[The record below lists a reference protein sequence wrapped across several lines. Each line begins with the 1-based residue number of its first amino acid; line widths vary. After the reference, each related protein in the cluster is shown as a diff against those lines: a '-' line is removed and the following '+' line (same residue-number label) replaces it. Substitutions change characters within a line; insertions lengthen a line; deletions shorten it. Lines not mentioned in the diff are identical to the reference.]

1 MIRNHKGT
9 MNLCPGL
16 LRSCRRKKKCRVT
29 SLVVRLWPAI
39 STSLRSQEQQDT
51 TSSSLL
57 FDKWEFQRGFH
68 GPLAFTVFLPPR
80 SSWLCFTTALFGTVC
95 TSKEPQDV
103 DTSAERSVRLETI
116 SHIDYMA
123 KLGLHIKKKTS
134 CSPCWQ
140 SDATRCLLTVLIY

>member
-1 MIRNHKGT
+1 

-123 KLGLHIKKKTS
+123 KLGLHIKKKLRFLHVDS
-134 CSPCWQ
+134 LMRP
-140 SDATRCLLTVLIY
+140 DAF